1 MALIADRPLALV
13 TGASA
18 GLGREFCVQLAAQ
31 GYDLI
36 LVARDASRLAAF
48 SEELGRRHGGAY
60 AVLAA
65 DLATD
70 DGTAKVAERARV
82 GDIHLLINNAGVGS
96 VGSLARVTLA
106 SQEAMLRLHVLAPN
120 ALTHA
125 VLPSMIARGSGAIIN
140 VSSVASFIATA
151 GNVNY
156 CATKAYLRVF
166 SEALAVEVGSR
177 GIVVQAL
184 CPGFTHTEF
193 HSRAA
198 MDKRRI
204 PSALWME
211 ASRVVRE
218 SLAAL
223 STGKRVVVVPGRR
236 YRAILL
242 LIRYAPR
249 WVRAQLLRRHRRDA
263 PVPVPPA

>member
-1 MALIADRPLALV
+1 MVPTADRPLALV

-18 GLGREFCVQLAAQ
+18 GLGREFCVQLAER

-36 LVARDASRLAAF
+36 LVARDGGRLASFA
-48 SEELGRRHGGAY
+48 EELGRKHGGMY
-60 AVLAA
+60 SVFTA

-70 DGTAKVAERARV
+70 GGTSTVAERVRV
-82 GDIHLLINNAGVGS
+82 GDINLLINNAGVGS
-96 VGSLARVTLA
+96 VGSFARVTLS
-106 SQEAMLRLHVLAPN
+106 SQEGMLRLHMAAPN

-125 VLPSMIARGSGAIIN
+125 VLPSMIARGSGGIIN
-140 VSSVASFIATA
+140 VSSVASFVATG

-166 SEALAVEVGSR
+166 SEALAAEVRSR

-198 MDKRRI
+198 IDKGRI
-204 PSALWME
+204 PSVLWMD
-211 ASRVVRE
+211 APRVVRE

-223 STGKRVVVVPGRR
+223 AEGDRVVVIPGKR

-242 LIRYAPR
+242 LVRYAPR
-249 WVRAQLLRRHRRDA
+249 WVRTRLLRRHRRDA
-263 PVPVPPA
+263 PAPISPA